1 MIKFLW
7 SFDIFQEPF
16 EKFRSKGTSAMPC
29 YGWSKS
35 LKKSIEFLTLNY
47 NLLYFHEMLQS
58 TYMYSISSI

>member
-7 SFDIFQEPF
+7 SFDKFQEPL
-16 EKFRSKGTSAMPC
+16 EKFRGKGTSAMPY

-35 LKKSIEFLTLNY
+35 LKKLIEFLTLNY

-58 TYMYSISSI
+58 TYTCSNSCI